1 MTKRKKTKMKKKIS
15 LSILCV
21 VFLLFAV
28 LALPASAQMQKV
40 DEEELALTNASV
52 TGTVTP
58 EEARSAGTI
67 DKAGAVYFKST
78 NGSTEVTGAGPTL
91 NYLPALGPENMYYH
105 HPWANNGTNQWYW
118 GGGTTSVW
126 TRTYPSSR

>member
-1 MTKRKKTKMKKKIS
+1 MKENKMKRKYG
-15 LSILCV
+15 LAILCA
-21 VFLLFAV
+21 VFLFCAV
-28 LALPASAQMQKV
+28 LVSPAFAQMTKV